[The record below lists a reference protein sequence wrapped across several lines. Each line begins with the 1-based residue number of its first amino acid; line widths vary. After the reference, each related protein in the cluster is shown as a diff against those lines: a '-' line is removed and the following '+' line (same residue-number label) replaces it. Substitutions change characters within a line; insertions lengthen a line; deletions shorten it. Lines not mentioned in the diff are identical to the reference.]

1 MADTTAPTEPAEPK
15 TVEPTGGEPATGD
28 PADALGD
35 AGKKALDA
43 ERTARRAA
51 EKRAAD
57 LAAQIKDAEANA
69 AALKK
74 AQARIAAYEHRD
86 RVTAWKTAAAKASG
100 VPVDALRGDTE
111 EEITSHAEVLKG
123 ILSATPV
130 VGGTGISGKA
140 PESGTPNAALQ
151 AVRNLFG
158 TK

>member
-1 MADTTAPTEPAEPK
+1 MADTTAPTESK
-15 TVEPTGGEPATGD
+15 TAEPTGGEPATGD

-43 ERTARRAA
+43 ERAARREA
-51 EKRAAD
+51 EKRAAA

-74 AQARIAAYEHRD
+74 AQDRIAAYEHRD

-140 PESGTPNAALQ
+140 PETGTPNAALQ

>member
-51 EKRAAD
+51 D

-74 AQARIAAYEHRD
+74 AQDRIAAYEHRD

>member
-35 AGKKALDA
+35 AGKKALAA

-57 LAAQIKDAEANA
+57 LAAQIKAAEANSK
-69 AALKK
+69 ALKE
-74 AQARIAAYEHRD
+74 AQDRIAAYEHRD
-86 RVTAWKTAAAKASG
+86 QVAGWKTAAAKATG
-100 VPVDALRGDTE
+100 VPSEVLRGDTE
-111 EEITSHAEVLKG
+111 AEITAHAEALKEVLG
-123 ILSATPV
+123 RTPV
-130 VGGTGISGKA
+130 AGGTGISGKA
-140 PESGTPNAALQ
+140 PETGAPNAALQ

>member
-1 MADTTAPTEPAEPK
+1 MADTTAPTESKAA
-15 TVEPTGGEPATGD
+15 EPTGGEPATGD

-57 LAAQIKDAEANA
+57 LAARIKGAEANSK
-69 AALKK
+69 ALKE
-74 AQARIAAYEHRD
+74 AQDRIAAYEHRD
-86 RVTAWKTAAAKASG
+86 QVAGWKTAAAKATG
-100 VPVDALRGDTE
+100 VPSEVLRGDTE
-111 EEITSHAEVLKG
+111 AEITAHAEALKEVLG
-123 ILSATPV
+123 RTPV
-130 VGGTGISGKA
+130 AGGTGISGKA
-140 PESGTPNAALQ
+140 PETGAPNAALQ

>member
-57 LAAQIKDAEANA
+57 LAAQIKDAEANSK
-69 AALKK
+69 ALKE
-74 AQARIAAYEHRD
+74 AQDRIAAYEHRD
-86 RVTAWKTAAAKASG
+86 RVTAWKTAAAKATG
-100 VPVDALRGDTE
+100 VPSEVLRGDTE
-111 EEITSHAEVLKG
+111 AEITAHAEALKEVLG
-123 ILSATPV
+123 RTPV
-130 VGGTGISGKA
+130 AGGTGISGKA
-140 PESGTPNAALQ
+140 PETGAPNAALQ